1 MHQTPELD
9 SKSIAEENGLR
20 YMYPE
25 KLTITRVRAGQGFG
39 YRDAENKKI
48 TDKTILERIK
58 RIKIPPAYQ
67 DVHISPF
74 ANGHLQ
80 AIGKDERGRTQYL
93 YHPNWRVV
101 RDANKFEHMLA
112 FGQALPA
119 IRETVYKHLHQKE
132 YPRQK
137 LLAAIVAILDKT
149 HIRIGNE
156 EYAKTNKSYGLT
168 TLHNRHAKVHG
179 DTIQF
184 SFRGKRGI
192 QHTVEFHDKELA
204 KIIHTS
210 QELPGYELFEYR
222 DHEGI
227 IHRIESND
235 VNEYLKEICQN
246 DFTAKDF
253 RTWHATV
260 SALKQLLIQSA
271 VTTKTELKQ
280 NIAATIRQVASE
292 LGNTPAICKKSYIHP
307 GILTAYLEH
316 HLPDCAKRSKIKKFS
331 NPHLKISERATLVFL
346 AEYKK

>member
-9 SKSIAEENGLR
+9 SKSIAEENGLH

-25 KLTITRVRAGQGFG
+25 KLTITRVRLGRGFR
-39 YRDAENKKI
+39 YRDTANTTI
-48 TDKTILERIK
+48 TDKTILKRI
-58 RIKIPPAYQ
+58 RQIKIPPAYR

-80 AIGKDERGRTQYL
+80 ATGKDQRGRTQYL
-93 YHPNWRVV
+93 YHPNWRAV

-119 IRETVYKHLHQKE
+119 IRETVHKQLHEKGN
-132 YPRQK
+132 PRQK
-137 LLAAIVAILDKT
+137 ILAAIVAVLDKT

-156 EYAKTNKSYGLT
+156 EYAKENKSYGLT
-168 TLHNRHAKVHG
+168 TLRNRHARIHG

-192 QHTVEFHDKELA
+192 QHTVEFHNKELA

-222 DHEGI
+222 DSDGS
-227 IHRIESND
+227 IHRVESND
-235 VNEYLKEICQN
+235 VNAYLKEISQN

-271 VTTKTELKQ
+271 ATTKTELKK
-280 NIAATIRQVASE
+280 NITTTIQQVAEE
-292 LGNTPAICKKSYIHP
+292 LGNTPAICRKSYIHP
-307 GILTAYLEH
+307 GVLAVYLKH
-316 HLPDCAKRSKIKKFS
+316 RLPDCAKRSKMKKFT
-331 NPHLKISERATLVFL
+331 NARLKIAERATLVFL
-346 AEYKK
+346 NEYKG